1 MAHGWYQ
8 LRECH
13 HAAGN
18 ERAQNIT
25 TCGAAVRVLRMFS
38 SRKNT
43 FYFSWKWDENIQVGL
58 FHENVCLAEICFRP
72 TLVGSLISSC
82 FYGPNTHLIVS

>member
-58 FHENVCLAEICFRP
+58 FHEI
-72 TLVGSLISSC
+72 LVARIKEKSCYRKQCKSLQGLLSRL
-82 FYGPNTHLIVS
+82 PR